1 MLPIQEKHFL
11 TKTKKNMTKNILTL
25 LISLFSL
32 TASAQ
37 FMVTSMLSEPA
48 NGEEMSL
55 DNLTDNIGIMYSM
68 DKISLGVMMNGD
80 DYDLLARYAMGD
92 KLFAYGLVNTD
103 DENLSLGLGYSLNV
117 WNDLYI
123 EPSYLLDLEDED
135 NEGEL
140 KLSLTYKF

>member
-1 MLPIQEKHFL
+1 
-11 TKTKKNMTKNILTL
+11 MTKNILTL

-55 DNLTDNIGIMYSM
+55 DNLTDNIGVMYSM
-68 DKISLGVMMNGD
+68 DKISLGVMMNGE

-92 KLFAYGLVNTD
+92 KLFAYGIVNTD
-103 DENLSLGLGYSLNV
+103 DENLSLGVGYALNI

>member
-1 MLPIQEKHFL
+1 
-11 TKTKKNMTKNILTL
+11 MTKNILTL

-48 NGEEMSL
+48 NGEEISL

>member
-1 MLPIQEKHFL
+1 
-11 TKTKKNMTKNILTL
+11 MTKNILTL

-103 DENLSLGLGYSLNV
+103 DESLSLGVGYALNV
-117 WNDLYI
+117 WDELYI

>member
-1 MLPIQEKHFL
+1 
-11 TKTKKNMTKNILTL
+11 MTKNILTL
-25 LISLFSL
+25 LITFFSL
-32 TASAQ
+32 TSSAQ

-48 NGEEMSL
+48 DGEEMSI
-55 DNLTDNIGIMYSM
+55 DNLTDNIGIMFSM
-68 DKISLGVMMNGD
+68 DKISLGIMMNGD
-80 DYDLLARYAMGD
+80 DYDLIARYGVGD
-92 KLFAYGLVNTD
+92 KLFAYGLVATE
-103 DENLSLGLGYSLNV
+103 DESLSLGLGYALNV